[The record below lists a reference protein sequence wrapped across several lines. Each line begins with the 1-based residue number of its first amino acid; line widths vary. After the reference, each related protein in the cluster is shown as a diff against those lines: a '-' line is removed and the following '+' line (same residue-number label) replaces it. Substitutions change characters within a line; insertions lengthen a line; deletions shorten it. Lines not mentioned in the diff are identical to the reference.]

1 MPALLLLQAYG
12 KYHREGLCEL
22 STSDN
27 DDWYLRSMMQMSFT
41 GEELLDLSKS
51 LCSVIELSEFVGRK
65 GWDSGNLLRVR
76 FPRTLL

>member
-1 MPALLLLQAYG
+1 
-12 KYHREGLCEL
+12 
-22 STSDN
+22 
-27 DDWYLRSMMQMSFT
+27 MSFT